1 MFIVVSIYYGFH
13 GPMRCAI
20 YVAYYFKAKWHSL
33 RYPLAPFFRAPAG
46 PSAGDPIGRLLPH
59 ISLSLYPVP
68 ARDRIGLIKAWQ
80 GVSALLPYWAEMGPG
95 NSHYY
100 YR

>member
-1 MFIVVSIYYGFH
+1 MVSIHLNFLRLSFRI
-13 GPMRCAI
+13 PSQ
-20 YVAYYFKAKWHSL
+20 VASPEEPP
-33 RYPLAPFFRAPAG
+33 RPIFRAPAG
-46 PSAGDPIGRLLPH
+46 PSAGDPKGRLFPH
-59 ISLSLYPVP
+59 IALIPYPVP
-68 ARDRIGLIKAWQ
+68 ARDRIGLIKARQ